1 MMDMEI
7 TFHRLLP
14 FLRKMIYSRDIIFL
28 ELKRKCAIR
37 QPTDGAVFKAVIF
50 SVTFITGHQLLKVR
64 IV

>member
-50 SVTFITGHQLLKVR
+50 FL
-64 IV
+64 